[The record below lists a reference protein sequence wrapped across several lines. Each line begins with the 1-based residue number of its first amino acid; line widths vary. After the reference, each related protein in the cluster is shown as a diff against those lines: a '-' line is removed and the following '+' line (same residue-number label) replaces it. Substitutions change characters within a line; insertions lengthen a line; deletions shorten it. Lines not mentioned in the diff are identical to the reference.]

1 VARVAQL
8 DAYVQ
13 QVVATASVFGV
24 ALDLDLIAL
33 LLNQPRRWV
42 EQQLP
47 PLERADLVMFDGER
61 YTFAAA
67 LIARALCS
75 ECLTTGQRSALR
87 RQAVAVLASRVDLE
101 SRVLRM
107 ELLTLVE
114 PGPDTFREALA
125 IARIALEEGGL
136 RTARRALDAA
146 AAAPG
151 TLGDAERADLVSL
164 QARLTALTAA
174 RDRA

>member
-1 VARVAQL
+1 
-8 DAYVQ
+8 
-13 QVVATASVFGV
+13 
-24 ALDLDLIAL
+24 
-33 LLNQPRRWV
+33 
-42 EQQLP
+42 
-47 PLERADLVMFDGER
+47 
-61 YTFAAA
+61 
-67 LIARALCS
+67 
-75 ECLTTGQRSALR
+75 
-87 RQAVAVLASRVDLE
+87 
-101 SRVLRM
+101 M